1 MYRAATQNRPC
12 MRSLIVDFR
21 ISKLFSFCIKWVI
34 SETSQIDSH
43 VHCRIII
50 LVSWRVRIPVIG
62 VQKCLILKIWRRPFE
77 EH

>member
-43 VHCRIII
+43 VRCRIII
-50 LVSWRVRIPVIG
+50 LVSWTGENSGDWFSKMPHS
-62 VQKCLILKIWRRPFE
+62 KNLEKTL
-77 EH
+77 

>member
-21 ISKLFSFCIKWVI
+21 ISKLFSFCMKWVI
-34 SETSQIDSH
+34 SETSQIDSM
-43 VHCRIII
+43 CIAESS
-50 LVSWRVRIPVIG
+50 SWSVGPVKIPVIG
-62 VQKCLILKIWRRPFE
+62 FQKCLILKIWRRSFE